1 MKNLVFALL
10 TAAVLLPAAPAAG
23 GRSSTVIDSGNEAER
38 VLLKETV
45 TVNSRRVYIGD
56 LFSSAGNKADIAIAY
71 APKPGK
77 RAIFDARWLY
87 RVARAYNLD
96 WRPLSNQDQVVVERK
111 SQVITR
117 EEIEDHIRAALIER
131 GADQNTTVELS
142 NRMMRL
148 YVAGDADITISVEDV
163 IYEPRTKRFTAILLA
178 PAGTPGATR
187 TRVTGR
193 VNKTVEVPVV
203 ERPMMPNEVITKND
217 IKWIRVRG
225 DRLPK
230 DAITDIDELIGKAA
244 KRRLRAGVPVR
255 RAAVQRPIL
264 VPKGSLVTIILKA
277 PRMTLT
283 ARGKALD
290 NGTKGDTVRVRVTN
304 LQSKK
309 VIEAEVTGTAR
320 VAVFPPGRLAI
331 N

>member
-10 TAAVLLPAAPAAG
+10 TAAVLLPATPAAG
-23 GRSSTVIDSGNEAER
+23 GSTSAAVEYGADAEK
-38 VLLKETV
+38 VLLMETV
-45 TVNSRRVYIGD
+45 SVNSRRVYIGD
-56 LFSSAGNKADIAIAY
+56 LFSNAGKKADIAVAY
-71 APKPGK
+71 APPPGK

-87 RVARAYNLD
+87 RVARAYKLN

-131 GADQNTTVELS
+131 GADKNTTVELS

-148 YVAGDADITISVEDV
+148 HVPGDANITIAVEDV
-163 IYEPRTKRFTAILLA
+163 IYEPRTKRFTAIILA
-178 PAGTPGATR
+178 PAGMPGATR

-193 VNKTVEVPVV
+193 VNRVVDVPVV
-203 ERPMMPNEVITKND
+203 RRQMMPNDVITKSD

-225 DRLPK
+225 DRLPR

-255 RAAVQRPIL
+255 SAAIQRPIL
-264 VPKGSLVTIILKA
+264 VPKNSLVTIILKG

-283 ARGKALD
+283 AQGKALD
-290 NGTKGDTVRVRVTN
+290 NGTDGDTVRATN
-304 LQSKK
+304 LQGKK
-309 VIEAEVTGTAR
+309 IIEAKVTGAAR
-320 VAVFPPGRLAI
+320 VTVLPSGRLAL

>member
-10 TAAVLLPAAPAAG
+10 TAAVLLPATPAAG
-23 GRSSTVIDSGNEAER
+23 GWSSRVVNSGKDAEK

-56 LFSSAGNKADIAIAY
+56 LFSSAGDKANIAVAY
-71 APKPGK
+71 APKPGQ

-96 WRPLSNQDQVVVERK
+96 WRPLGNQDQVVVERK

-131 GADQNTTVELS
+131 GADQNITVELS

-148 YVAGDADITISVEDV
+148 YIAGDANSIISVEDV
-163 IYEPRTKRFTAILLA
+163 IYEPRTKRFTAIILA

-193 VNKTVEVPVV
+193 VNRVVEVPVV
-203 ERPMMPNEVITKND
+203 ERQMMPNELITKND
-217 IKWIRVRG
+217 IKWIKVRG

-264 VPKGSLVTIILKA
+264 VPKGSLVTIILKT

-283 ARGKALD
+283 SQGKALE
-290 NGTKGDTVRVRVTN
+290 NGTDGDTIRVTN

-320 VAVFPPGRLAI
+320 VAILSYGRLVI

>member
-10 TAAVLLPAAPAAG
+10 TAAVLLSAAPAAAG
-23 GRSSTVIDSGNEAER
+23 WSSTVIESGNDAER

-56 LFSSAGNKADIAIAY
+56 LFGGAGDKADIAIAY
-71 APKPGK
+71 APKPGQ

-87 RVARAYNLD
+87 RVARAYKLD
-96 WRPLSNQDQVVVERK
+96 WRPLGNQDQVVVERK

-131 GADQNTTVELS
+131 GADQNITVELS

-148 YVAGDADITISVEDV
+148 YIAGDANSIISVEDV
-163 IYEPRTKRFTAILLA
+163 IYEPRTKRFTAIILA

-193 VNKTVEVPVV
+193 VNRVVEVPVV
-203 ERPMMPNEVITKND
+203 ERQMMPNELITKND
-217 IKWIRVRG
+217 IKWIKVRG

-230 DAITDIDELIGKAA
+230 DTITDIDDLIGKAP

-255 RAAVQRPIL
+255 RTAVQRPIL
-264 VPKGSLVTIILKA
+264 VPKGSLVTIVLKA
-277 PRMTLT
+277 SRMTLT
-283 ARGKALD
+283 SQGKALE
-290 NGTKGDTVRVRVTN
+290 NGSDGDTVRVTN

-309 VIEAEVTGTAR
+309 VIEARVTGTGR
-320 VAVFPPGRLAI
+320 VTILPYRWQAI